1 MTIMKA
7 YIAFQHMLAMMYSIL
22 QACQS
27 LIKQQENDNHTH
39 NQQKIWQSG
48 SLKAIATWNFMQRR
62 LNSMLQKH

>member
-27 LIKQQENDNHTH
+27 LIKQQENDN
-39 NQQKIWQSG
+39 QQKIWQSG